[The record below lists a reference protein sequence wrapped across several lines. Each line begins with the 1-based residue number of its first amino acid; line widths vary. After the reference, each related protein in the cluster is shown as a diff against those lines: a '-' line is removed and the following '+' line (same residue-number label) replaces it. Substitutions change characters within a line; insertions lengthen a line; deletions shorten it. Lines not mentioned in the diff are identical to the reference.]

1 MLCGLAQSPQSPPRT
16 ETRCDPREPGD
27 PRSSPGAGADLCG
40 RAAGLSPAPSIWAPA
55 ADIPPGWR
63 ARPRLGGARSG
74 AAVNSAGTAGGWKMD
89 INREA
94 EGRQPERRSGSCLR
108 LPLPSSP
115 GRELPRGGVQSLLL
129 GAAGAIGKRSFRQ
142 PEFAGASR
150 PSAAGVFS
158 SPAPRSSCCR
168 GCHTPRAERGK
179 EVASGF
185 ALARLSG
192 GKKKKKKKK

>member
-1 MLCGLAQSPQSPPRT
+1 MLCGLARSPQSPPRA
-16 ETRCDPREPGD
+16 ETRCDPRELGD
-27 PRSSPGAGADLCG
+27 PRNSPGPGPTSAGG
-40 RAAGLSPAPSIWAPA
+40 QRGSPRPPSISAPA
-55 ADIPPGWR
+55 SDIPPGWR
-63 ARPRLGGARSG
+63 ARPQLGGASSG

-115 GRELPRGGVQSLLL
+115 GRELPRGGVQSLRL
-129 GAAGAIGKRSFRQ
+129 GAAGAIGKRSFRR

-168 GCHTPRAERGK
+168 GCHTLRAERGK
-179 EVASGF
+179 
-185 ALARLSG
+185 G
-192 GKKKKKKKK
+192 GCFWFRSC